1 MDALDNSCPVV
12 DGSPLRERRRKASN
26 FVVAMSAMAKKQ
38 KQKAEDFL
46 AEADKL
52 LNKKSWFSSG
62 RERNAEEAAELYMQA
77 ANAYKVGGLNQE
89 AGDTYVKAGEMH
101 RDKLANNNEAAK
113 CFSQAGA
120 CFKKSNAVDAVAA
133 YQSAVTLLTDA
144 GRLTQAA
151 KLCKECAELYESDE
165 VAVTGTKSGVVLA
178 IETYEQAGELFE
190 MEDGK
195 SQASQCQAK
204 VAELCSAALDPPDLL
219 RAARIYDDLG
229 RKCLDSNL
237 LKFNAKGYFLQAIL
251 CHLANSDA
259 IAAQQAMQR
268 YEGVDYTF
276 TESRE
281 GKFCRQLID
290 CVEGFDVEGFGTA
303 CYEFDRISKLDPWK
317 TSMLVKV
324 KRSISD
330 DAGAEGGDDDDVDLT

>member
-113 CFSQAGA
+113 CFSQAG
-120 CFKKSNAVDAVAA
+120 
-133 YQSAVTLLTDA
+133 T
-144 GRLTQAA
+144 
-151 KLCKECAELYESDE
+151 E
-165 VAVTGTKSGVVLA
+165 
-178 IETYEQAGELFE
+178 I
-190 MEDGK
+190 
-195 SQASQCQAK
+195 
-204 VAELCSAALDPPDLL
+204 
-219 RAARIYDDLG
+219 LG
-229 RKCLDSNL
+229 RARLMHLNAMLTLSTSIRGVFFLLLLFLTILRRCLFQ
-237 LKFNAKGYFLQAIL
+237 KK
-251 CHLANSDA
+251 
-259 IAAQQAMQR
+259 QR
-268 YEGVDYTF
+268 G
-276 TESRE
+276 
-281 GKFCRQLID
+281 
-290 CVEGFDVEGFGTA
+290 
-303 CYEFDRISKLDPWK
+303 
-317 TSMLVKV
+317 
-324 KRSISD
+324 
-330 DAGAEGGDDDDVDLT
+330 